1 MEETQ
6 DNNPG
11 RANSRVWLAL
21 TLVVVGSA
29 IFLQRMGMPM
39 ADWLFSW
46 QMLLIVIGIF
56 MGFSHGF
63 RGAAW
68 AILIIIGGFFLF
80 DRMIPGFDLHRFL
93 WPFAIIAVGILMLVR
108 PGRQRR
114 WGRLSEKW
122 ERKHWSEYSQKTEAY
137 SSEDHIDATAV
148 FGGIHKS
155 ILSKNFKGGDMTIFM
170 GGAELNLAQADINGT
185 VTLDITQVMGGTKL
199 IVPPHWEI
207 RSNLT
212 SVFGSIEDKRQQDKV
227 ANPDK
232 VLVLD
237 GTSIFGGIE
246 IRNY

>member
-11 RANSRVWLAL
+11 RGNSRVWLAL

-122 ERKHWSEYSQKTEAY
+122 ERKNWS
-137 SSEDHIDATAV
+137 
-148 FGGIHKS
+148 
-155 ILSKNFKGGDMTIFM
+155 
-170 GGAELNLAQADINGT
+170 
-185 VTLDITQVMGGTKL
+185 
-199 IVPPHWEI
+199 
-207 RSNLT
+207 
-212 SVFGSIEDKRQQDKV
+212 
-227 ANPDK
+227 
-232 VLVLD
+232 
-237 GTSIFGGIE
+237 
-246 IRNY
+246 

>member
-1 MEETQ
+1 
-6 DNNPG
+6 
-11 RANSRVWLAL
+11 
-21 TLVVVGSA
+21 
-29 IFLQRMGMPM
+29 
-39 ADWLFSW
+39 
-46 QMLLIVIGIF
+46 
-56 MGFSHGF
+56 
-63 RGAAW
+63 
-68 AILIIIGGFFLF
+68 
-80 DRMIPGFDLHRFL
+80 
-93 WPFAIIAVGILMLVR
+93 
-108 PGRQRR
+108 
-114 WGRLSEKW
+114 
-122 ERKHWSEYSQKTEAY
+122 
-137 SSEDHIDATAV
+137 
-148 FGGIHKS
+148 
-155 ILSKNFKGGDMTIFM
+155 MTIFM